1 MKAFKELLLS
11 SLCVMFMTACN
22 EVPEDV
28 RSRTEQSRELSE
40 KHTGEIKYIPVDE
53 MKDDI
58 EKAFND
64 TYSNFKLRK
73 GIEVR
78 LPERFTE
85 CEFTQT
91 EGFLSNT
98 EKALDTF
105 FDENEIEGIELQ
117 NGRFPE
123 DGKKGSLIKAFRDD
137 DKELHFCDWDNGF
150 LCVMRGELF
159 TQMTLG
165 GKTVKIY
172 HVDRGED
179 LSDKYLLGDKEYS
192 VKEAV
197 DAAQEFIDDKYAQ
210 FDPGYE
216 LKVKTVKVMQNDLG
230 EYSMYHTVIKLYNG
244 VKLDD
249 MMLNLFS
256 NTENDDSDF
265 KPKRFSKVLLG
276 CKSGIDIEY
285 LTNNDGTVKAKEIK
299 TLDKAV
305 SLSSAL
311 QYIEKRFTD
320 FNSIPEICDIQL
332 SYTLSPVYDEDTS
345 IYNAPGTKM
354 ESRLVWEMIIS
365 LSEDEEKSL
374 SRIKPE
380 HGDVRKYI
388 RIDAE
393 TGEMEFEFD
402 VNMLLQE

>member
-64 TYSNFKLRK
+64 TYSNFTLRK
-73 GIEVR
+73 GINVR
-78 LPERFTE
+78 LPDSFTE

-123 DGKKGSLIKAFRDD
+123 DARNGSLAKVFRDD
-137 DKELHFCDWDNGF
+137 DKELHFSAWDNGF
-150 LCVMRGELF
+150 LCVMRSSLF
-159 TQMTLG
+159 AQMTNG
-165 GKTVKIY
+165 GKTVRIY
-172 HVDRGED
+172 HVDRGDD
-179 LSDKYLLGDKEYS
+179 LSDKYLLGDKEYT

-197 DAAQEFIDDKYAQ
+197 DAAQKFIDDKYAQ

-216 LKVKTVKVMQNDLG
+216 FKVKTVKVMQDDLG
-230 EYSMYHTVIKLYNG
+230 EYSFYHTVIKLYNG

-249 MMLNLFS
+249 MMLSLWS
-256 NTENDDSDF
+256 ADDDPDF
-265 KPKRFSKVLLG
+265 KPKRFNRVLLG

-374 SRIKPE
+374 SRIRPE